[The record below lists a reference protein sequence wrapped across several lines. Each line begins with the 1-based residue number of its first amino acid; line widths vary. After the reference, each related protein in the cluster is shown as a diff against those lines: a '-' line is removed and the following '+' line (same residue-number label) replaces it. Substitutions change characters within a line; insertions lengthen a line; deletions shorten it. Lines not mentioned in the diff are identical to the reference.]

1 MATAWLGKTR
11 PETATLLL
19 RLFLGAVLIYGTQDN
34 VFHHGRMV
42 EFRDF
47 LAQHHFPY
55 PMLSAHLSAW
65 AQFGC
70 GWLLVAGVATRA
82 AALVVVG
89 NFLVALVMVHQ
100 GLPFNQNIAPLA
112 MLIGGVYFL
121 LHGPGRYSL
130 AEYLARRSTQ
140 VPPVDRL

>member
-34 VFHHGRMV
+34 VLSHGRMV

-47 LAQHHFPY
+47 LAQRHFPY
-55 PMLSAHLSAW
+55 PMLSAYLSAW

-70 GWLLVAGVATRA
+70 GWLLVAGVATRG
-82 AALVVVG
+82 AALVVVC
-89 NFLVALVMVHQ
+89 NFLVALVMVHR

-112 MLIGGVYFL
+112 MLTGGVYFF

-130 AEYLARRSTQ
+130 AEYLSRWGTR
-140 VPPVDRL
+140 VPRLDRE